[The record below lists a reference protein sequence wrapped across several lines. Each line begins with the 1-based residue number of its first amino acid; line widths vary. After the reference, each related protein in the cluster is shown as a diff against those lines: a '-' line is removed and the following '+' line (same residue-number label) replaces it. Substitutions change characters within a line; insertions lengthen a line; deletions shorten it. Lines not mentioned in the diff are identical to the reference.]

1 VAPAPSSTVIK
12 LKRSTTASTVPTTAN
27 LEDGE
32 IAVNV
37 TDKKL
42 YVRNGESIIEVANN
56 TSGAGGGT
64 DLTNV
69 SSNILP
75 DTDEVYNLGSLTSSF
90 KDFFYAG
97 DIKQQVDIFTNSAGL
112 GSPVTQF
119 AFRANTEKKIF
130 INVFTSSGGLST
142 PALSNTTF
150 NDNNPAYRF

>member
-1 VAPAPSSTVIK
+1 VAPAPSATVIK

-42 YVRNGESIIEVANN
+42 YVRNGETIVEVANN
-56 TSGAGGGT
+56 TSAGST

-69 SSNILP
+69 GTNIVP
-75 DTDEVYNLGSLTSSF
+75 DTDETYNLGSLTAAF

-97 DIKQQVDIFTNSAGL
+97 DIKQQVDIFTSSGGL
-112 GSPVTQF
+112 SSPSTQF

-130 INVFTSSGGLST
+130 TQVFTTSGGIST

-150 NDNNPAYRF
+150 DDNNPAYRF

>member
-1 VAPAPSSTVIK
+1 MAPAPSTIIK

-37 TDKKL
+37 IDKKL
-42 YVRNGESIIEVANN
+42 YVRNGGSIIEVANN
-56 TSGAGGGT
+56 VAGGAV
-64 DLTNV
+64 DLTNLG
-69 SSNILP
+69 SSIIP
-75 DTDEVYNLGSLTSSF
+75 DTDETYNLGSITSSF

-130 INVFTSSGGLST
+130 VNVFTSSGGLST
-142 PALSNTTF
+142 PAISNTTF

>member
-1 VAPAPSSTVIK
+1 VSTIIK
-12 LKRSTTASTVPTTAN
+12 LKRSTTTSVVPTTAN

-32 IAVNV
+32 IAVNI
-37 TDKKL
+37 TDKKI
-42 YVRNGESIIEVANN
+42 YVRNGASIVEVANN
-56 TSGAGGGT
+56 VVGGVV
-64 DLTNV
+64 DLT
-69 SSNILP
+69 
-75 DTDEVYNLGSLTSSF
+75 NLGSLAASF

-130 INVFTSSGGLST
+130 VNVFTSSGGLST
-142 PALSNTTF
+142 PAISNTTF

>member
-1 VAPAPSSTVIK
+1 MSTVIK
-12 LKRSTTASTVPTTAN
+12 LKRTTTASSVPTTAN

-32 IAVNV
+32 VAVNII
-37 TDKKL
+37 DKKI
-42 YVRNGESIIEVANN
+42 YVRNGASIVEVANN
-56 TSGAGGGT
+56 TTGAGGGT

-75 DTDEVYNLGSLTSSF
+75 DTDETYNLGSLAAAF

-97 DIKQQVDIFTNSAGL
+97 DIKQQVDIFTANGGL

-130 INVFTSSGGLST
+130 TQIFTTSGGIST

-150 NDNNPAYRF
+150 DDNNPAYRF

>member
-1 VAPAPSSTVIK
+1 MAPAPSTVIK
-12 LKRSTTASTVPTTAN
+12 LKRTTTASTVPTTAN

-56 TSGAGGGT
+56 VAGGAV
-64 DLTNV
+64 DLTNLG
-69 SSNILP
+69 SSIIP
-75 DTDEVYNLGSLTSSF
+75 DTDETYNLGSITSSF

-119 AFRANTEKKIF
+119 AFKANTEKKIF
-130 INVFTSSGGLST
+130 VNVFTSSGGLST
-142 PALSNTTF
+142 PAISNTTF
-150 NDNNPAYRF
+150 DDNNPAYRF

>member
-1 VAPAPSSTVIK
+1 MSPPPGTIIK

-56 TSGAGGGT
+56 VAGGAV
-64 DLTNV
+64 DLTNLGT
-69 SSNILP
+69 SIIP
-75 DTDEVYNLGSLTSSF
+75 DTDETYNLGSITSSF

-130 INVFTSSGGLST
+130 VNVFTSSGGLST
-142 PALSNTTF
+142 PAISNTTF

>member
-1 VAPAPSSTVIK
+1 MSPPPSTVIK
-12 LKRSTTASTVPTTAN
+12 LKRTTTASTVPTTAN

-32 IAVNV
+32 IAVNI

-56 TSGAGGGT
+56 VAGGAV
-64 DLTNV
+64 DLTNLG
-69 SSNILP
+69 SSIIP
-75 DTDEVYNLGSLTSSF
+75 DTDETYNLGSITSSF

-97 DIKQQVDIFTNSAGL
+97 DIKQQVDIFTSSVGL

-130 INVFTSSGGLST
+130 TQIFTASGGLST

-150 NDNNPAYRF
+150 DDNNPAYRF

>member
-1 VAPAPSSTVIK
+1 VAPAPSTVIK
-12 LKRSTTASTVPTTAN
+12 LKRTTTASTVPTTAT

-32 IAVNV
+32 IAVNI

-56 TSGAGGGT
+56 VSGGAV
-64 DLTNV
+64 DLTNLG
-69 SSNILP
+69 SSIIP
-75 DTDEVYNLGSLTSSF
+75 DTDETYNLGSITSSF

>member
-1 VAPAPSSTVIK
+1 MSPPPGTIIK

-37 TDKKL
+37 IDKKL

-56 TSGAGGGT
+56 VAGGAV
-64 DLTNV
+64 DLTNLG
-69 SSNILP
+69 SSIIP
-75 DTDEVYNLGSLTSSF
+75 DTDETYNLGSITSSF

-130 INVFTSSGGLST
+130 VNVFTSSGGLST
-142 PALSNTTF
+142 PAISNTTF

>member
-1 VAPAPSSTVIK
+1 VAPAPSTIIK

-56 TSGAGGGT
+56 VAGGAV
-64 DLTNV
+64 DLTNLG
-69 SSNILP
+69 SSIIP
-75 DTDEVYNLGSLTSSF
+75 DTDETYNLGSITSSF

-130 INVFTSSGGLST
+130 VNVFTSSGGLST
-142 PALSNTTF
+142 PALSNTNF

>member
-1 VAPAPSSTVIK
+1 VAPAPSTIIK

-42 YVRNGESIIEVANN
+42 YVRNGETIIEVANN
-56 TSGAGGGT
+56 VAGGAV
-64 DLTNV
+64 DLTNLG
-69 SSNILP
+69 SSIIP
-75 DTDEVYNLGSLTSSF
+75 DTDETYNLGSITSSF

-112 GSPVTQF
+112 SSPVTQF

-130 INVFTSSGGLST
+130 VNVFTSSGGLST

>member
-1 VAPAPSSTVIK
+1 MAPAPSTIIK

-56 TSGAGGGT
+56 VAGGAV
-64 DLTNV
+64 DLTNLG
-69 SSNILP
+69 SSIIPN
-75 DTDEVYNLGSLTSSF
+75 TDETYNLGSITSSF

-130 INVFTSSGGLST
+130 VNVFTSSGGLST
-142 PALSNTTF
+142 PAISNTTF

>member
-1 VAPAPSSTVIK
+1 VAPAPSTIIK

-56 TSGAGGGT
+56 VAGGAV
-64 DLTNV
+64 DLTNLG
-69 SSNILP
+69 SSIIP
-75 DTDEVYNLGSLTSSF
+75 DTDETYNLGSITSSF

>member
-1 VAPAPSSTVIK
+1 VAPAPSTVIK
-12 LKRSTTASTVPTTAN
+12 LKRTTTASTVPTTAN

-56 TSGAGGGT
+56 VAGGAV
-64 DLTNV
+64 DLTNLG
-69 SSNILP
+69 SSIIP
-75 DTDEVYNLGSLTSSF
+75 DTDETYNLGSITSSF

-119 AFRANTEKKIF
+119 AFKANTEKKIF
-130 INVFTSSGGLST
+130 VNVFTSSGGLST
-142 PALSNTTF
+142 PAISNTTF
-150 NDNNPAYRF
+150 DDNNPAYRF

>member
-1 VAPAPSSTVIK
+1 MSPPPGTIIK

-37 TDKKL
+37 IDKKL
-42 YVRNGESIIEVANN
+42 YVRNGGSIIEVANN
-56 TSGAGGGT
+56 VSGGAV
-64 DLTNV
+64 DLTNLG
-69 SSNILP
+69 SSIIP
-75 DTDEVYNLGSLTSSF
+75 DTDETYNLGSITSSF

-112 GSPVTQF
+112 GSPATQF

-130 INVFTSSGGLST
+130 TQIFTASGGLST

-150 NDNNPAYRF
+150 DDNNPAYRF

>member
-1 VAPAPSSTVIK
+1 MAPAPSTIIK

-37 TDKKL
+37 IDKKL
-42 YVRNGESIIEVANN
+42 YVRNGGSIIEVANN
-56 TSGAGGGT
+56 VSGGAV
-64 DLTNV
+64 DLTNLG
-69 SSNILP
+69 SSIIP
-75 DTDEVYNLGSLTSSF
+75 DTDETYNLGSITSSF

-130 INVFTSSGGLST
+130 VNVFTSSGGLST
-142 PALSNTTF
+142 PAISNTTF

>member
-1 VAPAPSSTVIK
+1 VSPPPSTVIK
-12 LKRSTTASTVPTTAN
+12 LKRTTTASTVPTTAN

-56 TSGAGGGT
+56 VAGGAV
-64 DLTNV
+64 DLTNLG
-69 SSNILP
+69 SSIIP
-75 DTDEVYNLGSLTSSF
+75 DTDETYNLGSITSSF

-130 INVFTSSGGLST
+130 VNVFTSSGGLST
-142 PALSNTTF
+142 PAISNTTF

>member
-1 VAPAPSSTVIK
+1 MSPPPGTIIK

-37 TDKKL
+37 IDKKL
-42 YVRNGESIIEVANN
+42 YVRNGGSIIEVANN
-56 TSGAGGGT
+56 VSGGAV
-64 DLTNV
+64 DLTNLG
-69 SSNILP
+69 SSIIP
-75 DTDEVYNLGSLTSSF
+75 DTDETYNLGSITSSF

-130 INVFTSSGGLST
+130 VNVFTSSGGLST
-142 PALSNTTF
+142 PAISNTTF